1 MQVDTR
7 PYRAGYSQAFLSR
20 KFHEKIATKRQIA
33 KAVIAGC
40 SPKELSDEY
49 GISVQKVMAIASWYD
64 RERMLAKKL
73 ARVTVHEEPT
83 LASPEP
89 VAGDEP
95 APGTYWVTVIDA
107 SSIGARREQRVTL
120 PLLSIQRGEA

>member
-40 SPKELSDEY
+40 SPKELAEEY

-64 RERMLAKKL
+64 RERMQ
-73 ARVTVHEEPT
+73 ARRLSRAMVEEAPKPAAPEPT
-83 LASPEP
+83 
-89 VAGDEP
+89 VGDEP

-107 SSIGARREQRVTL
+107 NSIGSRREQRVTL
-120 PLLSIQRGEA
+120 PLLSIQRGRE